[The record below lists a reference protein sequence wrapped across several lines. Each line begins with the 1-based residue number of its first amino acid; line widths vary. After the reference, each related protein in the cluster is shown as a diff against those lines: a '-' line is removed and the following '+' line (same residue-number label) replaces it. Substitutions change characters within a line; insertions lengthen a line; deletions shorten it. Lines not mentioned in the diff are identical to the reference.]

1 MAAAASVKVYGSP
14 SSAEVSRVLAC
25 LFEKDIEFQLI
36 RVDLYKGH
44 LKMPEFLKL
53 QQPLGQVTAVQDEDK
68 TLFESR
74 SICRYISEKYA
85 DRGNKKLYGKGT
97 LERALIEQWLQAEEQ
112 TFDPPSSAL
121 VFHLA
126 FAPALNV
133 RQDLDLVERSKTTL
147 LEVLDVYDKRLG
159 ESEYLAGDDFT
170 LADLSHLPNA
180 HHIVHST
187 DKRHLIESK
196 KNVSRWWEAISN
208 RPSWKRVIE
217 LRNEPPP
224 KLA

>member
-44 LKMPEFLKL
+44 IKMPEFLKL
-53 QQPLGQVTAVQDEDK
+53 Q
-68 TLFESR
+68 
-74 SICRYISEKYA
+74 KYA
-85 DRGNKKLYGKGT
+85 DQGNKKLYGKGT

-133 RQDLDLVERSKTTL
+133 RQDFDLVERSKTTL

-159 ESEYLAGDDFT
+159 ESEYLAGEDFT

-187 DKRHLIESK
+187 DKGHLIKSK

>member
-1 MAAAASVKVYGSP
+1 MASINVFGSP
-14 SSAEVSRVLAC
+14 TSAEVSRVLAY
-25 LFEKDIEFQLI
+25 LFKKENEFQLI
-36 RVDLYKGH
+36 RIDLYNG
-44 LKMPEFLKL
+44 LQRVPDPLKL
-53 QQPLGQVTAVQDEDK
+53 QAITALFTFEDGRT
-68 TLFESR
+68 TLVESR
-74 SICRYISEKYA
+74 SICRHISEKYA

-97 LERALIEQWLQAEEQ
+97 LERALIEQWLQAEEK

-126 FAPALNV
+126 FAPTLNV
-133 RQDLDLVERSKTTL
+133 RQDLDLVDRSKNTL
-147 LEVLDVYDKRLG
+147 SEVLDVYDKRLG
-159 ESEYLAGDDFT
+159 ESEYLAGEDFT

-187 DKRHLIESK
+187 DEWDLIKSK